1 MLQVIEKVNHFIQPI
16 LWGWPV
22 LICILLAGILFTVRL
37 RFFQFTKI
45 GLWMKLTFAGMFRR
59 KKQSNDGISPFQALT
74 TALAGSIGTG
84 NIVGV
89 ATALTLGGP
98 GAIFWMWISAL
109 LGMMTIYAET
119 VLGMKYRKKDKNG
132 KWLGGAM
139 YYIEYGL
146 KCKPLAIVFAIAC
159 VLASFGMGNMAQAN
173 AIGGA
178 LRDSF
183 GVNTTITGVV
193 VALVVFIVLS
203 GGIQRIAKVTE
214 KVVPIMAGIYL
225 LAGIIVIAVHGT
237 MLPSVFGQ
245 IFSGAFNLQS
255 ATGGIS
261 GSVMMIALRSGVS
274 RGIFTNE
281 AGLGS
286 SVMAH
291 TEADWQRAG
300 RAGNV
305 GNFSGLY
312 RYHCHVYHHS
322 SLYFM
327 QRSYDNGQ
335 RWRCTEYSG
344 ISHGIWSIWRRCYFC
359 IYYLICI
366 CNHVGMVSL
375 RTMRTAI
382 LVRR

>member
-1 MLQVIEKVNHFIQPI
+1 
-16 LWGWPV
+16 
-22 LICILLAGILFTVRL
+22 
-37 RFFQFTKI
+37 
-45 GLWMKLTFAGMFRR
+45 
-59 KKQSNDGISPFQALT
+59 
-74 TALAGSIGTG
+74 
-84 NIVGV
+84 
-89 ATALTLGGP
+89 
-98 GAIFWMWISAL
+98 
-109 LGMMTIYAET
+109 MTIYAET

-146 KCKPLAIVFAIAC
+146 KMQTAC
-159 VLASFGMGNMAQAN
+159 HCIRHCLRTGFLWNGKY
-173 AIGGA
+173 GA
-178 LRDSF
+178 GKCNWRSLTDSF

-203 GGIQRIAKVTE
+203 GGIQRIAKSNGK

-286 SVMAH
+286 FGHGAY
-291 TEADWQRAG
+291 G
-300 RAGNV
+300 
-305 GNFSGLY
+305 SGLQKS
-312 RYHCHVYHHS
+312 RQSRECGEFFR
-322 SLYFM
+322 SLPIPLSCVPSQLFVFYAA
-327 QRSYDNGQ
+327 
-335 RWRCTEYSG
+335 E
-344 ISHGIWSIWRRCYFC
+344 
-359 IYYLICI
+359 L
-366 CNHVGMVSL
+366 
-375 RTMRTAI
+375 
-382 LVRR
+382 

>member
-1 MLQVIEKVNHFIQPI
+1 MDVDFSPI
-16 LWGWPV
+16 GNDDH
-22 LICILLAGILFTVRL
+22 ICGNST
-37 RFFQFTKI
+37 
-45 GLWMKLTFAGMFRR
+45 WYE
-59 KKQSNDGISPFQALT
+59 IS
-74 TALAGSIGTG
+74 
-84 NIVGV
+84 
-89 ATALTLGGP
+89 
-98 GAIFWMWISAL
+98 
-109 LGMMTIYAET
+109 
-119 VLGMKYRKKDKNG
+119 KKDKNG

-261 GSVMMIALRSGVS
+261 GSVMMIASAQ
-274 RGIFTNE
+274 RGLT
-281 AGLGS
+281 
-286 SVMAH
+286 
-291 TEADWQRAG
+291 
-300 RAGNV
+300 GN
-305 GNFSGLY
+305 LY
-312 RYHCHVYHHS
+312 K
-322 SLYFM
+322 
-327 QRSYDNGQ
+327 
-335 RWRCTEYSG
+335 
-344 ISHGIWSIWRRCYFC
+344 
-359 IYYLICI
+359 
-366 CNHVGMVSL
+366 
-375 RTMRTAI
+375 
-382 LVRR
+382 